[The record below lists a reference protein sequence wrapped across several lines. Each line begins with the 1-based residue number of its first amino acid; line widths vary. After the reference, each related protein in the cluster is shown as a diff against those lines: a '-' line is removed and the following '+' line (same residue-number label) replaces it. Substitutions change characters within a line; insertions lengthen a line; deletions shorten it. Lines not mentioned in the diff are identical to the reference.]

1 MHAGDE
7 QTLFASLKI
16 LKALQM
22 QKFCGHNLAMQKY
35 FGWQFQNINV
45 PILVIFNSTS

>member
-16 LKALQM
+16 LKALQV
-22 QKFCGHNLAMQKY
+22 QKVCGHNLANAEVL
-35 FGWQFQNINV
+35 WLA
-45 PILVIFNSTS
+45 ILKHQCAKRMLQSKT